1 MANVTAQRRR
11 YLSGNTYPIAVKT
24 ISGDAFPQHD
34 GDLTDIRHSHDFS
47 ELVVITEGYGV
58 HWIDGDDYPVTA
70 GDIFVIQGRTAHYFK
85 ERHKLSLFNVMFDSK
100 RLGNPLRKLQEIAG
114 YNALFLLEPAYR
126 RRHKFKSRLH
136 ISRHALVYVETVVK
150 RMADE
155 LHRQL
160 PGHDTMLLSSFLDLV
175 VFLSREYS
183 TVEIPQAKSLY
194 RIGNIIGQLEK
205 QFKRDWQLEEI
216 ARLACMSKSN
226 LLTVFK
232 EATGYSPID
241 YLIRIRLQ
249 KAAEMLIS
257 TPLSISE
264 IAPECG
270 FSDSNYLT
278 RQFRKVYN
286 ISPREFRKNSLI
298 PGHVSKC
305 S

>member
-24 ISGDAFPQHD
+24 ISGDVFPQHD

-47 ELVVITEGYGV
+47 ELVIITEGYGV

-70 GDIFVIQGRTAHYFK
+70 GDIFVIQGRISHYFK

-100 RLGNPLRKLQEIAG
+100 RLENTLRKLQEIAG

-136 ISRHALVYVETVVK
+136 ISRQALVYLETIVR

-160 PGHDTMLLSSFLDLV
+160 PGYDTMLLSSFLDLV

-183 TVEIPQAKSLY
+183 NVDIPQAKSLY

-298 PGHVSKC
+298 PVR
-305 S
+305 